1 MEIRLAFWHP
11 TTKGQFNGRRPVLV
25 AEGRKWLHVLCM
37 DGHLTVR
44 QLKLE
49 ELENMTPVLLDQ
61 KVETVVRRGKTK
73 NVLVGGTPYPVDRA
87 VDTFVAYGK
96 THGITKEAR
105 AFLSDALT
113 GELA

>member
-11 TTKGQFNGRRPVLV
+11 ATKGQFNGRRPVLV

-37 DGHLTVR
+37 DGQLTVR

-49 ELENMTPVLLDQ
+49 ELDNMTPVLRNRTIE
-61 KVETVVRRGKTK
+61 KVTHRGKTK
-73 NVLVGGTPYPVDRA
+73 NVLVGGIPYSVPKA
-87 VDTFVAYGK
+87 VETFRSYGK

-105 AFLSDALT
+105 AFLRSADIGADA
-113 GELA
+113 